1 MAERFD
7 AIVIGGGVIGT
18 SVLFQLSR
26 MGCRALLLERDDIA
40 GGTTAYSSGI
50 VRTHYSVASN
60 VEIARASLSMFENF
74 RALLDDDPEA
84 DAGLVKS
91 GYLIVAPP
99 GASSDAVRASIAM
112 QRRLGIEATLLDR
125 AQALEKHPWLN
136 LDDIDAI
143 GFEADAG
150 FADPYLVATGFARG
164 AKRHGATIRVRT
176 DVTGLIRSGD
186 RVTGVQTRDGDI
198 SAPVVLSAV
207 NVWSRAAAGWAGF
220 DIPMT
225 ISAHQIFTLKA
236 AEPYGSDLPIV
247 KDLASASK
255 LYMRP
260 TSGTLMVGNGLSG
273 ETTADPDMG
282 QVAGDADMLLD
293 EAVEAAH
300 RLPAFAEGQLMRSL
314 VWALRH
320 DARLEP
326 GAGRDSGHRGV
337 VGAFGFSGHG
347 FKLSPMIGRMLAQS
361 MLGETP
367 DLPIEPYRITRFSE
381 GALLTGAY
389 GIGRFPKARGSAPGP
404 AKGEPLEPLT

>member
-1 MAERFD
+1 MAETFD
-7 AIVIGGGVIGT
+7 AIVIGGGVVGT

-26 MGCRALLLERDDIA
+26 MGCRALLVERDDIA

-112 QRRLGIEATLLDR
+112 QRRLGIEAALLDR
-125 AQALEKHPWLN
+125 AEALEKHSWLH

-150 FADPYLVATGFARG
+150 FADPYLVATGFARA
-164 AKRHGATIRVRT
+164 AKRLGATIRVRT
-176 DVTGLIRSGD
+176 DVTGLIRSGE
-186 RVTGVQTRDGDI
+186 RVIGVQTRGGDI

-207 NVWSRAAAGWAGF
+207 NVWSRTAAGWAGF

-236 AEPYGSDLPIV
+236 AETYGSDLPIV
-247 KDLASASK
+247 KDLASSSK

-273 ETTADPDMG
+273 ETTTDPDMG

-300 RLPAFAEGQLMRSL
+300 RLPAFAEGQLMRSWSGL
-314 VWALRH
+314 Y
-320 DARLEP
+320 DATPDWNPVLGAIP
-326 GAGRDSGHRGV
+326 GIEGLSV
-337 VGAFGFSGHG
+337 AFGFSGHG

-367 DLPIEPYRITRFSE
+367 DLPIEPYRITRFAE
-381 GALLTGAY
+381 GALLMGAY
-389 GIGRFPKARGSAPGP
+389 GIGAVS
-404 AKGEPLEPLT
+404 